1 MPVIALAITVICYS
15 PRSQVALGNA
25 LVFEAVLRPV
35 GATLRGMRPE
45 GQCNCRDRG
54 IPKCNLGT
62 RAEGPRE
69 LASDLTQVA
78 PGFDE
83 VPPEFNEVAPD
94 CSDVS
99 LDFSDVSLDF
109 SDVTPEFS
117 DVARDL
123 IDVD

>member
-1 MPVIALAITVICYS
+1 M
-15 PRSQVALGNA
+15 
-25 LVFEAVLRPV
+25 LRPV
-35 GATLRGMRPE
+35 GATLHGMRPE

-69 LASDLTQVA
+69 LAFDLTQVA

-83 VPPEFNEVAPD
+83 VPPEFNEVAPE
-94 CSDVS
+94 
-99 LDFSDVSLDF
+99 FSDVSLDF